1 MSYKHLRRK
10 WWAVLKGS
18 TPWRSTN
25 QEIAGCSGGLASE
38 PHKLRVVGSN
48 PTPALRLK
56 DMMIS
61 FLKYIVLISIVTG
74 VLFIY
79 NTIVERNQRRK
90 EIEKLNKQL
99 EKYGKKPISFK

>member
-1 MSYKHLRRK
+1 
-10 WWAVLKGS
+10 
-18 TPWRSTN
+18 
-25 QEIAGCSGGLASE
+25 
-38 PHKLRVVGSN
+38 
-48 PTPALRLK
+48 
-56 DMMIS
+56 MIP

-99 EKYGKKPISFK
+99 EKYGKKPISYK